1 MFAGRDYAK
10 LSVGGT
16 YMSAIETLMA
26 TELIS
31 ANPGES
37 VLDVADR
44 MARNGVGAV
53 LILDGGR
60 LVGLFSERDLLTR
73 VLGAGQ
79 DLRTTT
85 VGSVASPNVVTIDAD
100 QSVRSVV
107 EAFRTHRFR
116 HLPVVRGGHAVG
128 ILSTRD
134 FLAFVVDGL
143 ERYVEKARYDQDLA
157 AGADPYD
164 HVGGSY
170 GR

>member
-1 MFAGRDYAK
+1 
-10 LSVGGT
+10 
-16 YMSAIETLMA
+16 MSAIETLMA

-31 ANPGES
+31 ATPGDS

-44 MARNGVGAV
+44 MARNRVGAV
-53 LILDGGR
+53 LVVDGGR
-60 LVGLFSERDLLTR
+60 LVGLFSERDLLIR

-79 DLRTTT
+79 DPRTTT
-85 VGSVASPNVVTIDAD
+85 VGSVATAEVVTIDAD

-107 EAFRTHRFR
+107 EVFRTHRFR
-116 HLPVVRGGHAVG
+116 HLPVLRGGRAVG

-143 ERYVEKARYDQDLA
+143 ERYVEKARYDQDRA